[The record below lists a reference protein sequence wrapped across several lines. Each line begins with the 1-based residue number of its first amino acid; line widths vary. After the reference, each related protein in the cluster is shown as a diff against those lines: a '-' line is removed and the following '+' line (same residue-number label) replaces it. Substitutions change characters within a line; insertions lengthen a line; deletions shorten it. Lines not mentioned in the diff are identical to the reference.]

1 MLGTKLS
8 QELIP
13 NTTQPQTPSPVK
25 CLILLQCQIVLQCTI
40 VLPRPK
46 LKQLQTWCNAAGK
59 FMNFQELICIYLSWV
74 GLPLP
79 ANFQPKQPM
88 DHGCGSF
95 PEDMVLLLDTWVS
108 VPQLLYH
115 KIFPKMYWFS
125 CAEPGTTSLRP
136 FKVLSSNLCINLP
149 GWIPMSL
156 ISFMLRQPRVGVLN
170 ENTGPFRG
178 GCGPLCQISAQ
189 ESNVVAAYCTQ
200 THNQA
205 PMQTVPFIK

>member
-1 MLGTKLS
+1 MSNPSAMSNCSAMYNCSATSEAEATSNLMQCCWKIHEFSGTHLHLPFLGGSTS
-8 QELIP
+8 PCQFSAQ
-13 NTTQPQTPSPVK
+13 TT
-25 CLILLQCQIVLQCTI
+25 
-40 VLPRPK
+40 
-46 LKQLQTWCNAAGK
+46 N
-59 FMNFQELICIYLSWV
+59 
-74 GLPLP
+74 
-79 ANFQPKQPM
+79 
-88 DHGCGSF
+88 GSF

-136 FKVLSSNLCINLP
+136 FKVLSSNLCINLA

>member
-1 MLGTKLS
+1 
-8 QELIP
+8 
-13 NTTQPQTPSPVK
+13 
-25 CLILLQCQIVLQCTI
+25 
-40 VLPRPK
+40 
-46 LKQLQTWCNAAGK
+46 
-59 FMNFQELICIYLSWV
+59 MNFQELICIYLSWV

-156 ISFMLRQPRVGVLN
+156 ISFSSDSQGWGYSMRTQVLSGVDVVLYAKFQPRSQTLWPPIAHKHTIKHPCRQSPLLN
-170 ENTGPFRG
+170 RF
-178 GCGPLCQISAQ
+178 LCLYAFEQV
-189 ESNVVAAYCTQ
+189 ESNC
-200 THNQA
+200 
-205 PMQTVPFIK
+205 